1 MRVLILLALALSLSV
16 AQAQTPEAIN
26 AYVEKYKAIAIEEMK
41 KYGIPASVTLAQGI
55 HESGCGTSTLA
66 LRSNNHFGIKCHE
79 EWCGQTYHHDDD
91 APQEC
96 FRVYNCPEE
105 SFRDHSEF
113 LKCRPR
119 YANLFTLDKGDYKAW
134 ARGLKAAGYATN
146 PRYPDIII
154 KLIEDYNLNQ
164 FDKPGGGA
172 AVAKADTKTDTKVSN
187 EVQMIKQSLIQSTA
201 PVAVAKQPES
211 KPVQPAVAV
220 VAKPVETK
228 PLAPVDNTFD
238 PSKVKIEERIINGTR
253 ALVYKQGI
261 PLTFIAQKYNLTV
274 EQIYA
279 LNDMF
284 PNSKFNDNDLVYV
297 ENKKPEATYYQYEV
311 SDGETMRTISQK
323 FAVQLSELIK
333 RNGINPGCEP
343 VSGEIVVLRGK
354 REFPLKFRVTGK
366 TYPVR
371 SAAESNIP
379 IDPHVHTV
387 STSETLYSISRQ
399 YNIPLDTLK
408 RINGLKDED
417 IKIGQT
423 LVVNL

>member
-1 MRVLILLALALSLSV
+1 MRVLILLALALSISA
-16 AQAQTPEAIN
+16 AQAQTPDAIN
-26 AYVEKYKAIAIEEMK
+26 AYVEKYKAIAIEEMN
-41 KYGIPASVTLAQGI
+41 KYGIPASITLAQGI
-55 HESGCGTSTLA
+55 HESGCGSSILA

-119 YANLFTLDKGDYKAW
+119 YATLFSLEKGDYKAW

-164 FDKPGGGA
+164 YDKPGTGT
-172 AVAKADTKTDTKVSN
+172 AVAKTETKSDQKVSN
-187 EVQMIKQSLIQSTA
+187 EVQMIKQSLIQSTT
-201 PVAVAKQPES
+201 PVAAVKQAET
-211 KPVQPAVAV
+211 KPAQPAVVAI
-220 VAKPVETK
+220 AKPAETK

-261 PLTFIAQKYNLTV
+261 PLTYIAQKFNLTV

-279 LNDMF
+279 LNDMY
-284 PNSKFNDNDLVYV
+284 PNSKFNENDLVYV

-311 SDGETMRTISQK
+311 SEGETMRTISQK

-333 RNGINPGCEP
+333 RNGIAPGCEP

-354 REFPLKFRVTGK
+354 REFPLKFKMTGK
-366 TYPVR
+366 TYPIR

-379 IDPHVHTV
+379 QDPHVHTV
-387 STSETLYSISRQ
+387 SSSETLYSISRQ